1 MNSKKFK
8 KYTALLITVML
19 VLSTCITGVSVSAE
33 EIEETTYQLGTTQ
46 AYTQPETSTASTMV
60 ASETTEVTQAE
71 PSEEVKSVNTPQL
84 YSGSIEP
91 AEQLIE
97 SDDITVYFYNS
108 FSVTET
114 DDDGYT
120 YQYYSN
126 WDNVYV
132 YYWSDD
138 NDSMVEWPGVAMDY
152 YYYDDTDY
160 YANYSTERVA
170 TIPSDAQYI
179 IFNDNASNQTETLS
193 VPESG
198 KLYKNGEWVDMSK
211 EIVFSDRTTSWGDW
225 GSENSGVYAYYW
237 SDEDDS
243 MVQWPG
249 VELKTYNETTSYC
262 GDHLLSTDVPLDAK
276 YVIFH
281 NNKGAK
287 TTTLTIPDNYFSKV
301 FSTSSNQWITAENS
315 CWETGEYNLGVVVG
329 DEELCGTDWEYNLYD
344 SYENVMDIADYSYYD
359 NYTYTKT
366 YKDVQPANNIQFK
379 IANISLTH
387 GHEYQGKADFDVE
400 WFGDENGND
409 ITFNVTKTCDVT
421 IAFKYGYSDT
431 NGDYVGTI
439 TVTGDGVVM
448 STDTKDDVFKYRVL
462 DDGTAAL
469 VAYTKTG
476 YDYSSYYYNDG
487 EKVSV
492 TIPTE
497 IDGYKVTALDGT
509 FAYNKWIEIS
519 EIPETITSIG
529 NCTFMTNFDDYYE
542 VEIEIGKN
550 IKNVG
555 DYAYYIFNS
564 EKSYYGD
571 HVVTVLNSE
580 TTLGELS
587 IPWYSTIYGY
597 SDSTAET
604 YANDHECTFIT
615 FSDGEV
621 IGDIELK
628 LKNGSNGVISGET
641 VLEAGTYNFKIKLGE
656 KEYGGAYEIN
666 DSLCSLPY
674 SSNWK
679 KSSTLNATGG
689 KYVFE
694 FDTVN
699 NKLSVF
705 YDAPVEE
712 VKIIGNNEYTLEK
725 SATDANIFK
734 GVLTLGTNYSF
745 SFKVSVDGVEYGCG
759 SYFYE
764 SMSNVVYSSAWS
776 SSTTLKTSYFY
787 SRYSFVFDTCK
798 NRLTVSP
805 VRNASSVSIAGD
817 IELSLT
823 QSSTDTNVY
832 SGTVD
837 LEAGEYKFNVTAGDY
852 TYCFGYTFKDY
863 IKNVQYNSNWTSD
876 TTFIATGGTYSFTYD
891 VTTNMLTV
899 APVK

>member
-1 MNSKKFK
+1 MNSKDFK
-8 KYTALLITVML
+8 KFTALVITVML
-19 VLSTCITGVSVSAE
+19 VLSTCISGISVSAE
-33 EIEETTYQLGTTQ
+33 EIEESYQFSTTQ
-46 AYTQPETSTASTMV
+46 AYTQPETSTTSAMTVSKT
-60 ASETTEVTQAE
+60 
-71 PSEEVKSVNTPQL
+71 SEEVKVVNTPQL
-84 YSGSIEP
+84 YSSSEASELTIEP
-91 AEQLIE
+91 AEELIE
-97 SDDITVYFYNS
+97 SDDITVYLYNN
-108 FSVTET
+108 FLVTET

-120 YQYYSN
+120 YEYYSG

-170 TIPSDAQYI
+170 NIPSDAQYI

-211 EIVFSDRTTSWGDW
+211 EIVFSDRTTLWGDW
-225 GSENSGVYAYYW
+225 ESENSGVYAYYW

-249 VELKTYNETTSYC
+249 VELKTYEEEYYS
-262 GDHLLSTDVPLDAK
+262 GADHLLSTGVPLDAK

-287 TTTLTIPDNYFSKV
+287 TATLTIPDNYFSKV
-301 FSTSSNQWITAENS
+301 FSTSSNQWITTENS

-344 SYENVMDIADYSYYD
+344 SYENVMDPADDNTYY

-366 YKDVQPANNIQFK
+366 YKGVQPANNIQFK
-379 IANISLTH
+379 IANLSLTH
-387 GHEYQGKADFDVE
+387 GHEYQSKANFDVE

-421 IAFKYGYSDT
+421 IAFQYGYSDS

-439 TVTGDGVVM
+439 TVIGDGVVM

-469 VAYTKTG
+469 VAYTQTE
-476 YDYSSYYYNDG
+476 YDYSSYYYDDG
-487 EKVSV
+487 EKVLV

-529 NCTFMTNFDDYYE
+529 NCTFMTCFDDYE

-564 EKSYYGD
+564 EKYCNGD
-571 HVVTVLNSE
+571 YAITVLNSE

-597 SDSTAET
+597 SDSEAET
-604 YANDHECTFIT
+604 YANDHDCTFIT
-615 FSDGEV
+615 INDGKI
-621 IGDIELK
+621 IGDIELE
-628 LKNGSNGVISGET
+628 LKNDSNGIISGET
-641 VLEAGTYNFKIKLGE
+641 VLEAGTYNFKISIGE

-666 DSLCSLPY
+666 DKLSSVPY
-674 SSNWK
+674 SYNWK

-689 KYVFE
+689 KYIFE
-694 FDTVN
+694 FDTIN
-699 NKLSVF
+699 NKLSIY
-705 YDAPVEE
+705 YDASVEE
-712 VKIIGNNEYTLEK
+712 VKLIGDIEYTLEK
-725 SATDANIFK
+725 SATDAKIFK
-734 GVLTLGTNYSF
+734 VVVNLGTNKSYSF
-745 SFKVSVDGVEYGCG
+745 KISVDGVEYGCG

-776 SSTTLKTSYFY
+776 GSTTLQTSYGY
-787 SRYSFVFDTCK
+787 SSYSFVFDACK

-837 LEAGEYKFNVTAGDY
+837 LEAGEYKFNVTAGYY

-863 IKNVQYNSNWTSD
+863 IKNVQYNSDWTSY
-876 TTFIATGGTYSFTYD
+876 TTFIATGGTYRFTYD
-891 VTTNMLTV
+891 VTTNILTV
-899 APVK
+899 VPVK